1 MNTIKNYKIAL
12 WNSIQKLFKSKGDSL
27 LLLTKMALVVGAV
40 AGSGTSLHAQSSVKV
55 KSVKVLDLPEIKT
68 YEYLPQV
75 VQDMPLE
82 LQYFNGKESVTTSFG
97 KLKENFVQL
106 FFWDASYPE
115 HYTDLKRI
123 YDYREAMGL
132 HSNVIL
138 VVSKMDKATLEKVKL
153 TLERFKKEFDVK
165 MDIACIIGNPNLD
178 KLFRLAAFP
187 KYAQINKDAVFYSE
201 MSVEDMFKSF

>member
-1 MNTIKNYKIAL
+1 MNTIKIYISSVWAKV
-12 WNSIQKLFKSKGDSL
+12 QKLFKSGGEGFL
-27 LLLTKMALVVGAV
+27 LVGKVLVVAAIITV
-40 AGSGTSLHAQSSVKV
+40 NIHSVRAQSKVEVKPV
-55 KSVKVLDLPEIKT
+55 KLLDLPEIKP
-68 YEYLPQV
+68 YEPLPYV

-82 LQYFNGKESVTTSFG
+82 LQYFNGDNNKTSTFREMN
-97 KLKENFVQL
+97 KNYVQL

-123 YDYREAMGL
+123 YDYREAMGR

-138 VVSKMDKATLEKVKL
+138 VISKTDKATLEKVKL

-178 KLFRLAAFP
+178 KLFRVGAFP
-187 KYAQINKDAVFYSE
+187 KYAQVNKDAVYYSE
-201 MSVEDMFKSF
+201 MSVDAMFKSF